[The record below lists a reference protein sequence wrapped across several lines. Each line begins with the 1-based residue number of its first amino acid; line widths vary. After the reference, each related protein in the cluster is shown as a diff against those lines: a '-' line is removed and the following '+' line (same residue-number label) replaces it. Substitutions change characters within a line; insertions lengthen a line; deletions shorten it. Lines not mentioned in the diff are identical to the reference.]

1 MLYHF
6 SFPARDP
13 QHVASVLAELLDATV
28 VDCPSPPFPAGS
40 KFVCCGDER
49 GTMAEIVPAGTTY
62 VPGPD
67 GSIRATTGG
76 PVLDASAVH
85 GMLLAAVPP
94 ERIEAVAAREGWP
107 SGVIDTGLFKVIS
120 LWVEGNQ
127 LIEFTTPELL
137 PDYLAT
143 YGAAGLGSLD
153 GKLRAIETELAK
165 MLEDSVAVNR
175 AAPAAR

>member
-13 QHVASVLAELLDATV
+13 ERVASVLAELLDATV

-49 GTMAEIVPAGTTY
+49 GTMAEIVPAGTMY
-62 VPGPD
+62 LPAPD
-67 GSIRATTGG
+67 GGIRATTGG
-76 PVLDASAVH
+76 PILDASAVH
-85 GMLLAAVPP
+85 GMLLAAVPQ
-94 ERIEAVAAREGWP
+94 ERIVAVAAREGWP
-107 SGVIDTGLFKVIS
+107 CGVVDTSLFKVVS

-137 PDYLAT
+137 RDYVAT
-143 YGAAGLGSLD
+143 YGASGVGALD
-153 GKLRAIETELAK
+153 GKFRAIETQLAT
-165 MLEDSVAVNR
+165 MLQDATT
-175 AAPAAR
+175 